1 MLAIIGI
8 DQYTILEALSKE
20 PKGEVRKKDYY
31 IAKIAELQPLVDKE
45 LERIG
50 EKR

>member
-1 MLAIIGI
+1 MLELA
-8 DQYTILEALSKE
+8 SKE
-20 PKGEVRKKDYY
+20 PKGEIRRKDYY
-31 IAKIAELQPLVDKE
+31 IAKIAELQPLVAKE